1 MRVLPTIMSGV
12 QMNWEA
18 IGAIG
23 EITGAVAVFAS
34 LVYLAVQ
41 IRQNTRAIRG
51 SAERETV
58 SLQQSALQPVAASLE
73 LADVHGRGLFQFH
86 EMSPAE
92 QIQFHRTMTA
102 LFQSFESAFYQR
114 RASLI
119 GGEIY
124 SRIVKNIEGWLRFP
138 GVNDWWNTF
147 AREYSDEF
155 KVFVENEVRPGVKLL
170 EALPVVEG
178 EEVG

>member
-1 MRVLPTIMSGV
+1 
-12 QMNWEA
+12 MNWEA
-18 IGAIG
+18 IGAVG
-23 EITGAVAVFAS
+23 EIAGAAAVFAS
-34 LVYLAVQ
+34 LVYLSLQ

-73 LADVHGRGLFQFH
+73 LAGVHDRALFQFS

-102 LFQSFESAFYQR
+102 LFQSFESAFYQHK
-114 RASLI
+114 ANLI

-124 SRIVKNIEGWLRFP
+124 SRIVKNIKGWFRFP
-138 GVNDWWNTF
+138 GVNDWWNTWVG
-147 AREYSDEF
+147 EYSYSDEF
-155 KVFVENEVRPGVKLL
+155 EVFIENEVRPEVELVKRKRYQ
-170 EALPVVEG
+170 PPVEG
-178 EEVG
+178 EEDG

>member
-1 MRVLPTIMSGV
+1 
-12 QMNWEA
+12 MNWEA
-18 IGAIG
+18 IGAVG
-23 EITGAVAVFAS
+23 EIAGAAAVFAS
-34 LVYLAVQ
+34 LVYLSLQ

-73 LADVHGRGLFQFH
+73 LAGVHDRALFQFS

-102 LFQSFESAFYQR
+102 LFQSFESAFYQHK
-114 RASLI
+114 ANLI

-124 SRIVKNIEGWLRFP
+124 SRIVKNIKGWFRFP
-138 GVNDWWNTF
+138 GVNDWWDVW

-155 KVFVENEVRPGVKLL
+155 KVFIENEVRPEVELVKRKRYQ
-170 EALPVVEG
+170 PPVEG
-178 EEVG
+178 EEDG

>member
-1 MRVLPTIMSGV
+1 
-12 QMNWEA
+12 MNWDA
-18 IGAIG
+18 IGAVG
-23 EITGAVAVFAS
+23 EIAGAAAVFAS
-34 LVYLAVQ
+34 LVYLALQ

-51 SAERETV
+51 NAERETV

-73 LADVHGRGLFQFH
+73 LADVHGRALLRLH
-86 EMSPAE
+86 ELSPAE

-102 LFQSFESAFYQR
+102 LFQSFESAFYQH

-119 GGEIY
+119 GGEICA
-124 SRIVKNIEGWLRFP
+124 RVVKNIKGWFRFP

-155 KVFVENEVRPGVKLL
+155 KVFIENEIRPEVELL
-170 EALPVVEG
+170 EALPLVRR
-178 EEVG
+178 

>member
-1 MRVLPTIMSGV
+1 
-12 QMNWEA
+12 MNWEA
-18 IGAIG
+18 IGAVG
-23 EITGAVAVFAS
+23 EIAGAAAVFAS
-34 LVYLAVQ
+34 LVYLSLQ

-73 LADVHGRGLFQFH
+73 LADVHGRALIQLH

-102 LFQSFESAFYQR
+102 LFQSFESAFYQH

-124 SRIVKNIEGWLRFP
+124 SRIVKNIKGWFRFP

-155 KVFVENEVRPGVKLL
+155 KVFIDNEIRPEVELL
-170 EALPVVEG
+170 EALPVFEG